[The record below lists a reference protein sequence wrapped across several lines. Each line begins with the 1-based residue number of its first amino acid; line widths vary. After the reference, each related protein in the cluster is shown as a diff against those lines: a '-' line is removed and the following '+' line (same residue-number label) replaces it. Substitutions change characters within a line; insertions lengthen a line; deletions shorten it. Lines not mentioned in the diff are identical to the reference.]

1 MTKRALPL
9 LLPAIQRC
17 FFLVSRN
24 WQMEYIVRTKLLRFS
39 PAFAGMIKNYALIST
54 STPLGRSNLLS
65 ASTVREE
72 EV

>member
-1 MTKRALPL
+1 MISFRQSSAAFS
-9 LLPAIQRC
+9 PAMAGG
-17 FFLVSRN
+17 
-24 WQMEYIVRTKLLRFS
+24 WQIEYIVRTKLLF
-39 PAFAGMIKNYALIST
+39 PALAGLPKPYALIST

>member
-1 MTKRALPL
+1 MTKWVLSL

-24 WQMEYIVRTKLLRFS
+24 WQMEYIVRTKFLYFS
-39 PAFAGMIKNYALIST
+39 NKQSCYALIST

-65 ASTVREE
+65 ASTVRED